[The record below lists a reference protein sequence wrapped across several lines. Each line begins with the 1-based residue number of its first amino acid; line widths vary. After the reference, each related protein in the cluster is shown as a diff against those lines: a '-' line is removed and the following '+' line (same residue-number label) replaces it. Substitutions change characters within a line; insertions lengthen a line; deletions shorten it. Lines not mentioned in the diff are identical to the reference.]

1 LAVGGKSCG
10 AGYGRGR
17 VTNELERNLLA
28 AIELARRSRAN
39 RNHPCGALLADA
51 DGKVV
56 LEGKTPS

>member
-1 LAVGGKSCG
+1 
-10 AGYGRGR
+10 
-17 VTNELERNLLA
+17 VTNEIERHLLA

-39 RNHPCGALLADA
+39 SNHPFGALLVDA